1 VYRTPQVD
9 TEDPLQFLG
18 AELIKRRHPTEHARI
33 IDKDIDFAEFS
44 LDGLGEC
51 IHGVLVSDV
60 DSERFMSRSRS
71 RRNAFYGLPR
81 GVHIDVARHHR
92 TSPVRQFYGQSAP
105 DAGPGAGHY
114 RDFLG

>member
-1 VYRTPQVD
+1 
-9 TEDPLQFLG
+9 LQFLG
-18 AELIKRRHPTEHARI
+18 AELIKRRHPTEHTRI

-44 LDGLGEC
+44 LDGLGES
-51 IHGVLVSDV
+51 IHRVLVGDV
-60 DSERFMSRSRS
+60 DGECYMSGSRT
-71 RRNAFYGLPR
+71 RRNAFDGLTR
-81 GVHIDVARHHR
+81 GVDIDVACHHR